1 MKDRAGFIIL
11 PIRNPKSACRNPVMP
26 SPISD
31 YVPQFLSPADEAR
44 ARRGAVRAWA
54 LTAAGALAFLGLIAL
69 APWARA
75 NGHPVLSAGV
85 YAGFAGLC
93 HQIPERSFHFE
104 GFPLAVCARC
114 FGLYVGGAAGVLFY
128 PLARGLARRDAPGR
142 AWLFAAAAPTAIDF
156 ALGFF
161 GVWENTHLSR
171 FLTAVLLG
179 AAAAF
184 YVVPAALDLSYRR
197 SLRRATRPP
206 ERFEC
211 G

>member
-1 MKDRAGFIIL
+1 MR
-11 PIRNPKSACRNPVMP
+11 
-26 SPISD
+26 SPISE
-31 YVPQFLSPADEAR
+31 YVPQLLSPAESAR
-44 ARRGAVRAWA
+44 VRSGAVWAWA
-54 LTAAGALAFLGLIAL
+54 LTASFVLAVLGLIVL
-69 APWARA
+69 APLARA
-75 NGHPVLSAGV
+75 GGHPFLSAAV
-85 YAGFAGLC
+85 YSGFSATC
-93 HQIPERSFHFE
+93 HQIPERSFHLE

-114 FGLYVGGAAGVLFY
+114 FGLYAGGAAGVLFY

-142 AWLFAAAAPTAIDF
+142 AWLLLAAVPTTVDF

-197 SLRRATRPP
+197 SVRRATRDAHA
-206 ERFEC
+206 
-211 G
+211 

>member
-1 MKDRAGFIIL
+1 
-11 PIRNPKSACRNPVMP
+11 MP

-31 YVPQFLSPADEAR
+31 YVPQLLSPAESAR
-44 ARRGAVRAWA
+44 VRRGALWAWA
-54 LTAAGALAFLGLIAL
+54 LAASFVLAVLGLIVL

-75 NGHPVLSAGV
+75 NGYSFLSAAV
-85 YAGFAGLC
+85 YKGFSGLC
-93 HQIPERSFHFE
+93 HQIPERSFHLE

-114 FGLYVGGAAGVLFY
+114 FGLYAGCAAGVLFY

-142 AWLFAAAAPTAIDF
+142 LWLLLAAAPTTIDF

-161 GVWENTHLSR
+161 RVWENTHLSR

-179 AAAAF
+179 AAIAF

-197 SLRRATRPP
+197 SLRRTLGGAAA
-206 ERFEC
+206 
-211 G
+211 